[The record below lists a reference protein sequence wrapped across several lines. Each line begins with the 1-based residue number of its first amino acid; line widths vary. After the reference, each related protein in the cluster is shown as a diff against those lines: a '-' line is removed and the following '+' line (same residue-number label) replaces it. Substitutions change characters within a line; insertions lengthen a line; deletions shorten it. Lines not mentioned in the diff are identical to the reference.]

1 MAVVGSEESTQKAL
15 QAAAT
20 KHVPPRTLFYPLVRD
35 FVVDKRAAAAA
46 ATAAHE
52 DA

>member
-1 MAVVGSEESTQKAL
+1 MAVVGSDESTQKAL

-20 KHVPPRTLFYPLVRD
+20 KHVPPRTLFYPRVRD
-35 FVVDKRAAAAA
+35 FVMDKRAAAA